1 MLDPQRTIGSMFG
14 GQGLSSLLGG
24 GQSQQPQ
31 QNMGQRFDIS
41 GMMNGGPLGFLSKLF
56 SGFGK
61 GNWWSQGQGETPQ
74 PNPTPQ
80 TPGAP
85 AAPAYSAD
93 TLNPFQNTMGA
104 NHTGMTTFGSMLGRQ
119 PTL

>member
-1 MLDPQRTIGSMFG
+1 MLDPQRTIGSMFN
-14 GQGLSSLLGG
+14 GG
-24 GQSQQPQ
+24 GLQSIMSGFQQPQ

-56 SGFGK
+56 SGFG
-61 GNWWSQGQGETPQ
+61 GGDWWKSRQGETPQ
-74 PNPTPQ
+74 PNPTPA
-80 TPGAP
+80 TP
-85 AAPAYSAD
+85 AAPTQTPFSAD

-104 NHTGMTTFGSMLGRQ
+104 NRTGMTTFGSMLGRK